1 MLFYKVRY
9 KGIGLE
15 KRIIGPGPSKPDKSE
30 ITMGI
35 ANLAVQ
41 GKLKIN
47 NMVIPLLGLCLGHQA
62 IGQAVGWNLIQ
73 SPLGAVHGQPSII
86 RHDGLGIYSDLP
98 NPLVLMRYNSL
109 ILISTNDRLIQTAWD
124 ESGTLMMGLRHKVL
138 PIFGIQFHPESVGS
152 PFGNKIIR
160 NFMSRKPI
168 TISEKYAE
176 NKIN

>member
-1 MLFYKVRY
+1 
-9 KGIGLE
+9 
-15 KRIIGPGPSKPDKSE
+15 
-30 ITMGI
+30 
-35 ANLAVQ
+35 
-41 GKLKIN
+41 
-47 NMVIPLLGLCLGHQA
+47 
-62 IGQAVGWNLIQ
+62 
-73 SPLGAVHGQPSII
+73 
-86 RHDGLGIYSDLP
+86 
-98 NPLVLMRYNSL
+98 MRYNSL